1 MTLQVVG
8 RLRQINEA
16 GAGGRLPT
24 AVSAA
29 AEMNERPKLV
39 SRIRAASDCIW
50 VSAGGRRGVV
60 ESTKLRLGMVAI

>member
-50 VSAGGRRGVV
+50 VYLALALTFTL
-60 ESTKLRLGMVAI
+60 EEYEARLE